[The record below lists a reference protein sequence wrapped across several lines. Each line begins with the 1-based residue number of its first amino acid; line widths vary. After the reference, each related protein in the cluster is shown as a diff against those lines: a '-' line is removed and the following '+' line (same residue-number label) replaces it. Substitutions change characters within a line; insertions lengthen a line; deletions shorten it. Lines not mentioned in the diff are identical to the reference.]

1 MRTKLIALI
10 LLIFILIAF
19 NNANSIDY
27 SKISFTDWKTIKK
40 VNIKLNI
47 IDFKKKIDLE
57 KVCQELLSDEI
68 FSIDESNVI
77 KKYKENCLFR
87 VKEEDDLENIYIS
100 DILVFFG
107 VRPFYI
113 ENGSV
118 GLAPIFKDKYDNLL
132 TLSLIFFMVNTK
144 NSVLKEIIEI
154 EHNDK
159 SLFSTF
165 RLINVRKEQIFNIGW
180 VNENIHGVPEYSYIK
195 LYKYNLLKKEVEI
208 FDSYDYGIVSNG
220 VDEVEGFFPVYDI
233 SHDQRYV
240 YIPAR
245 GDREYIRNK
254 LFNREKMKMSGGLYV
269 FDWWQN
275 KIYKL
280 FEGNVVD
287 VTNNTEDGYVYIK
300 TMKYEN
306 NHHIYEYFRF
316 KNPEEILEETHFPHP

>member
-1 MRTKLIALI
+1 
-10 LLIFILIAF
+10 
-19 NNANSIDY
+19 
-27 SKISFTDWKTIKK
+27 
-40 VNIKLNI
+40 
-47 IDFKKKIDLE
+47 
-57 KVCQELLSDEI
+57 
-68 FSIDESNVI
+68 
-77 KKYKENCLFR
+77 
-87 VKEEDDLENIYIS
+87 
-100 DILVFFG
+100 
-107 VRPFYI
+107 
-113 ENGSV
+113 
-118 GLAPIFKDKYDNLL
+118 
-132 TLSLIFFMVNTK
+132 
-144 NSVLKEIIEI
+144 
-154 EHNDK
+154 
-159 SLFSTF
+159 
-165 RLINVRKEQIFNIGW
+165 
-180 VNENIHGVPEYSYIK
+180 
-195 LYKYNLLKKEVEI
+195 VEI

-316 KNPEEILEETHFPHP
+316 KNPEEILEEIKN